1 MTVAYLDG
9 EFLELARARISP
21 LDRGFLFADGV
32 YEVIPV
38 YAGRLFRRDAHLD
51 RLERSLEAIRIEDP
65 LGRDGWKTLL
75 SAIVERN
82 GGGEQAVY
90 VQVTRGVAPREHAFP
105 EPVTPTVFAMT
116 RVRNGDQ
123 RTPEPID
130 AVTHQDI
137 RWQRCDIKSVAL
149 LPNVLV
155 RQQAEDARASEAIFI
170 RDDLVTEGTATNVFV
185 VDSERVR
192 TPAKGPHILGGITR
206 DVLIELMDAAGI
218 ACVEGPVTAAQLR
231 AASEVW
237 VSSSTKEV
245 APVVCLDG
253 EPVGEGA
260 PGPLWRRVHGLF
272 QELKQRLVRG
282 DAN

>member
-1 MTVAYLDG
+1 
-9 EFLELARARISP
+9 
-21 LDRGFLFADGV
+21 
-32 YEVIPV
+32 
-38 YAGRLFRRDAHLD
+38 LFRRDAHLD

-155 RQQAEDARASEAIFI
+155 RQQAEDA
-170 RDDLVTEGTATNVFV
+170 EGTATNVFV

-206 DVLIELMDAAGI
+206 DVLIELMHAAGI